1 MCRGFY
7 ISNRDAC
14 VIIAGCV
21 VLSPILAVGA
31 IGYGAYRGGAAGV
44 RKIGD
49 KVSDIKGHVDHQKDK
64 IDDKKAKKT
73 AKYALELQK
82 QKALEAL
89 GVDYQQC
96 IQRMFDA
103 TVTSP
108 GFWSFYDFSMTI
120 FMAD

>member
-1 MCRGFY
+1 MCRVY
-7 ISNRDAC
+7 ISNRDAGA
-14 VIIAGCV
+14 IIAACV
-21 VLSPILAVGA
+21 VLCPILAVGA
-31 IGYGAYRGGAAGV
+31 IGYGVCRGASSGV

-49 KVSDIKGHVDHQKDK
+49 KVSDIKGHIDHQKDK

-96 IQRMFDA
+96 IQKMFDA
-103 TVTSP
+103 TVT
-108 GFWSFYDFSMTI
+108 
-120 FMAD
+120 